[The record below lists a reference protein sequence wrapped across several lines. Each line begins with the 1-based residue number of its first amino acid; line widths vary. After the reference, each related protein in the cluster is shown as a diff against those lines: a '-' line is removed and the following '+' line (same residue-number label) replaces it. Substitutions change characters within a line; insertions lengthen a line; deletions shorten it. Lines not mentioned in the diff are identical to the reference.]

1 MKEKTGKSAALA
13 ALLGSA
19 LILTSCDLD
28 GLVLHE
34 GGLTVEEKAVMGLK
48 TALLAGIDSGSMT
61 ASKVNGYLENKAIR
75 IQLPEEAKQ
84 ALAAAEAMDA
94 YAKPYK
100 SKMESL
106 RFAFGRNHGDSEFP
120 SAENGIGQAS
130 IVISQVIKLK
140 GVGDSL
146 IKYMNRAAEL
156 AAPRSVP
163 IFKDAITDMDI
174 SEGVRLLN
182 SPDSTAATGFLNAET
197 SGPLSMAYAPL
208 VDSSLKLVP
217 IAKYWEDFLNAY
229 GHLLNRYSLL
239 EGTQLTWN
247 SSTINAS
254 AQVNILKSITYPPI
268 PTEDPGRWIT
278 KHSLGGLFFLVGQEE
293 KDIRRDPFGYAK
305 GLASD
310 DSKII
315 REVFGDIMEM
325 GK

>member
-1 MKEKTGKSAALA
+1 MKGKTGKSAALA
-13 ALLGSA
+13 AILGSA

-34 GGLTVEEKAVMGLK
+34 GDLTAEEKTVTGLK
-48 TALLAGIDSGSMT
+48 TALLAGIDSGSMA

-94 YAKPYK
+94 FAKPYK

-106 RFAFGRNHGDSEFP
+106 RFTFDRNHGGTEGHIVG
-120 SAENGIGQAS
+120 NGIGQAA

-140 GVGDSL
+140 EVSDSL
-146 IKYMNRAAEL
+146 IKCMNRAAEL
-156 AAPRSVP
+156 AASRSVP

-174 SEGVRLLN
+174 SNGLSLLN

-197 SGPLSMAYAPL
+197 SGRLSMAYAPL
-208 VDSSLKLVP
+208 IDSTLNLVP
-217 IAKYWEDFLNAY
+217 MAKYWEEFQNAY

-239 EGTQLTWN
+239 EGTQLSWN
-247 SSTINAS
+247 SSAISGSTK
-254 AQVNILKSITYPPI
+254 VNIVRSITYPPI
-268 PTEDPGRWIT
+268 PTEDAGRWIT
-278 KHSLGGLFFLVGQEE
+278 EHALGGLFFLVGQEE

-305 GLASD
+305 GLAPD

-315 REVFGDIMEM
+315 KEVFGDIMEM
-325 GK
+325 EK